1 MEASWW
7 ERLTEGETGSCSD
20 GWGHAQKIFN
30 LRDPISPS
38 YRKSVLNIHWKDW
51 YRSWNSNTL
60 ATWCEEL
67 TLWKRPWCWER
78 LKAGEEADDRGWDGW
93 LASPTEW
100 IWVWVGS
107 GGWWWT
113 RKPGM
118 LQSIGSQRVGHDW
131 VTELNCV
138 WSGCYLVYN
147 FIKHKPCQTS
157 VRWLVQ
163 RWKLLDAFLS
173 CSNKCRKHWG
183 GLDCCHGLID
193 FSGSLI
199 H

>member
-51 YRSWNSNTL
+51 YRSWTSNTL

-93 LASPTEW
+93 MASPTQW
-100 IWVWVGS
+100 TWVWINSGS
-107 GGWWWT
+107 WWWIGRT
-113 RKPGM
+113 GM
-118 LQSIGSQRVGHDW
+118 LQSMGSQRAGHDW
-131 VTELNCV
+131 AAELHWIHILHRPHWTPHCFTTSLGLCLS
-138 WSGCYLVYN
+138 WMSQIHFLQLPAWLALLTCIMYL
-147 FIKHKPCQTS
+147 FKEKG
-157 VRWLVQ
+157 REM
-163 RWKLLDAFLS
+163 
-173 CSNKCRKHWG
+173 
-183 GLDCCHGLID
+183 
-193 FSGSLI
+193 
-199 H
+199 